1 MKNKLILPVVAG
13 AAAAAALTYIFTTED
28 GKELQGKIAKAIDE
42 HLPGVG
48 EHIKKIG
55 ETIKDQLAGLA
66 TKGKDVANDI
76 QG

>member
-28 GKELQGKIAKAIDE
+28 GKELQDKIAKAIDE

-55 ETIKDQLAGLA
+55 ETIKDQFAGLA
-66 TKGKDVANDI
+66 TKVKDVADDI